1 MGTDFDVGQVRPVG
15 KDLNKF
21 NKAKGIQE
29 RQWVEEFGS

>member
-21 NKAKGIQE
+21 NKAKGSKK
-29 RQWVEEFGS
+29 GSG